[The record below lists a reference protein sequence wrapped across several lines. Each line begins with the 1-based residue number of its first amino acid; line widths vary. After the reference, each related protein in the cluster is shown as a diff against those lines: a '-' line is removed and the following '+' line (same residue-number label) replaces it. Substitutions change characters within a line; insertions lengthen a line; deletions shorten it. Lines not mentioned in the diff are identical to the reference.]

1 MVCLLY
7 KIILTRMPGIGKV
20 IDHIVNKRFK
30 EDYKSTVGVEILT
43 KDVEFEE
50 ERCNLSYFL

>member
-1 MVCLLY
+1 MLY